1 MLTFVTLL
9 LFLFGVNTHLQTFKS
24 QSSIIVWCNYCE
36 PVSSGQFLVD
46 FNIFW
51 YRKIA
56 IKYVI
61 LGEKRFW
68 DQFLTQ
74 RTDLNT
80 LGFTSS

>member
-46 FNIFW
+46 LNIFW

-61 LGEKRFW
+61 LGEKKILGPVF
-68 DQFLTQ
+68 
-74 RTDLNT
+74 NT
-80 LGFTSS
+80 ENWFKYAGLY